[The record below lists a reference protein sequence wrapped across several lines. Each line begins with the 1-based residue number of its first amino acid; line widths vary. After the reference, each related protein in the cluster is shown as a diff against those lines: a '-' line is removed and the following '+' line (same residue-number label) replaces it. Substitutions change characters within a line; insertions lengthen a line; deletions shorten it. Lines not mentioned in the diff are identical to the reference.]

1 MSYPHKCFWMR
12 WRKMLTR
19 NHNSLWVTPGY
30 LEGEQKGVEWGKNH
44 REKKIQIQSYYS
56 VFSIIFKYQSSVQYS
71 FSKLISKRSLCS
83 IITAVQPVEFLT
95 ALILPIRWWQ
105 EQPLTAKQICFYCY
119 SANTFGNDSKCLIC
133 FCKYDPLLVFCFR
146 VSFTCSCQRSSF
158 ADHCWWSFPI
168 GAIIIGTICSTEVS
182 LHLLFSYSRTKM
194 SSLHSHRFFT
204 LLLKR
209 ETEQKNQT
217 CAMRKSSFMP
227 VTTRKKGQDLQVLK
241 TAILQLFVSTLNK
254 NVCSYLTHLS
264 KDNVNEGKLFTVKKR
279 PQYVL
284 HLNCHKKKSEYY
296 ADFNYCNPCCHLFYT
311 FLFLFY
317 IIENT
322 IERVWVEWSN
332 VALKHNFSASTQP
345 TAHTS
350 TWKFVQF
357 SLFSSGN

>member
-133 FCKYDPLLVFCFR
+133 FCKYDPLLMFCFR

-209 ETEQKNQT
+209 EIEQKNQT

-241 TAILQLFVSTLNK
+241 TAILQLFVSAFNK

-279 PQYVL
+279 SQYVL
-284 HLNCHKKKSEYY
+284 LLNCH
-296 ADFNYCNPCCHLFYT
+296 
-311 FLFLFY
+311 
-317 IIENT
+317 
-322 IERVWVEWSN
+322 
-332 VALKHNFSASTQP
+332 
-345 TAHTS
+345 
-350 TWKFVQF
+350 
-357 SLFSSGN
+357 